1 MKKKSVRKNNIKKL
15 FRWLLNILLVL
26 ITIPLVLTAMFR
38 DPMVQSLSARM
49 LTKWLTENT
58 GYEIGLERV
67 RITAFS
73 GIELHGFKV
82 DDHRGEIMLH
92 VDHLKAQP
100 IFAEWSLM
108 LLKFRNISIDGAHF
122 RFARYAEDD
131 EYNLIMLLNKFK
143 GKSANGSGSGS
154 GNFKIK
160 SSNLK
165 LTNSIFH
172 LYDEHME

>member
-1 MKKKSVRKNNIKKL
+1 M
-15 FRWLLNILLVL
+15 LNIILVL

-67 RITAFS
+67 RITAFD
-73 GIELHGFKV
+73 GIEFHGFKV
-82 DDHRGEIMLH
+82 DDHRGEVMLH
-92 VDHLKAQP
+92 IDHLKAQP

-108 LLKFRNISIDGAHF
+108 LLKFRSISIDGAHF

-131 EYNLIMLLNKFK
+131 VYNLIMLLNKY
-143 GKSANGSGSGS
+143 SGVGDRNIGTRSR
-154 GNFKIK
+154 
-160 SSNLK
+160 
-165 LTNSIFH
+165 
-172 LYDEHME
+172 